1 MYGLLSSSLTLTSTL
16 GSPTD
21 QRAWEVD
28 TCRGHFNNVSCAL
41 FHPKQDLILSDSEDK
56 SIRVWDMGK
65 RTGIQTFRYDVGRAR
80 RSLDGE
86 L

>member
-1 MYGLLSSSLTLTSTL
+1 MVLH
-16 GSPTD
+16 TD

-65 RTGIQTFRYDVGRAR
+65 RTGIQTFRYVRGSDANVR
-80 RSLDGE
+80 RSTVGK
-86 L
+86 